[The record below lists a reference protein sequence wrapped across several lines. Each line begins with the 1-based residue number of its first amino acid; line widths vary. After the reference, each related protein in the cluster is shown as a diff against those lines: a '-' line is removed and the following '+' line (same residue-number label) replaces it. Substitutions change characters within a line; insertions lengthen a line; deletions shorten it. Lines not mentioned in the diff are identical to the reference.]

1 MIKKDIARNLYERHG
16 GITMQESEAYVNTLI
31 DILKDASNKGEPI
44 TVTHFGKFRQKEKA
58 VREIVLPT
66 GKTQLTNAGT
76 RLQFLPSSQLKT
88 RVNAKAPVDNQVEI

>member
-16 GITMQESEAYVNTLI
+16 GITMQESEAYVNSLI
-31 DILKDASNKGEPI
+31 DILKEASAKGESV
-44 TVTHFGKFRQKEKA
+44 TVTHFGKFRQKQKA

-88 RVNAKAPVDNQVEI
+88 RVNAKSPVESKA

>member
-1 MIKKDIARNLYERHG
+1 MIKKDIARNLYDRHG
-16 GITMQESEAYVNTLI
+16 GITMQQSETYVNTLI
-31 DILKDASNKGEPI
+31 DILKEASQKGDSI
-44 TVTHFGKFRQKEKA
+44 TVTHFGKFRLKQKA

-88 RVNAKAPVDNQVEI
+88 RVNAKAPVETTEV

>member
-16 GITMQESEAYVNTLI
+16 GMTMQQSENYVNAVI
-31 DILKDASNKGEPI
+31 DILKEAAQQGDSVTI
-44 TVTHFGKFRQKEKA
+44 THFGKFRQKQKA

-88 RVNAKAPVDNQVEI
+88 RVNAKTPVDSQV